1 MRSLASAAE
10 LSSLPGQATLKTM
23 IFELTSAELSLLE
36 EKEVH
41 AIQNLFYSK
50 YGEEYGNLLLD
61 IFTGHEPCKIL
72 LSTD

>member
-1 MRSLASAAE
+1 
-10 LSSLPGQATLKTM
+10 M

-72 LSTD
+72 LATD